1 MVTHH
6 LPDLIPE
13 IGRAILLKQ
22 GRVFFDGRRADALSP
37 QILARLFEMP
47 ADVFSAVSSSL

>member
-13 IGRAILLKQ
+13 IGRAILLRQ
-22 GRVFFDGRRADALSP
+22 GRVFHDGPRARALSP
-37 QILARLFEMP
+37 QMLAGLFDMP
-47 ADVFSAVSSSL
+47 PEVFSAVSSSL